1 MYLLDTV
8 VLSELRKSR
17 RRRNPRVVSWIASVS
32 PLDLFVST
40 VSIGE
45 IERGIERQRETNPGF
60 AGELA
65 EWLDVVL
72 GAYGDRVLP
81 VTVGI
86 ARRWGRLS
94 ARIGNKGLDLAIAA
108 TALEHGLTVVTR
120 NVSDFAATGAATFD
134 PFVARPRPSPA
145 ESRLRPTEGRRKRP

>member
-17 RRRNPRVVSWIASVS
+17 LRRNPHVVSWIGSVS
-32 PLDLFVST
+32 PPDLFIST

-45 IERGIERQRETNPGF
+45 IERGIERQRETNPDF

-65 EWLDVVL
+65 GWLDVVL
-72 GAYGDRVLP
+72 RAYGDRLLP

-86 ARRWGRLS
+86 ARRWGKLS
-94 ARIGNKGLDLAIAA
+94 ARIGNNGLDLAIAA

-120 NVSDFAATGAATFD
+120 NVSDFTPIGVATFN
-134 PFVARPRPSPA
+134 PFEPR
-145 ESRLRPTEGRRKRP
+145 SRRERS